1 MSYPDIDD
9 IIIQDFNESD
19 EQFLARK
26 KLTHTIVKLN
36 KLNHVTAVTCARL
49 MINKVMLGTTYE
61 VEIENILNGLK
72 VE

>member
-19 EQFLARK
+19 AQFLERK
-26 KLTHTIVKLN
+26 QLTHKIVKLN
-36 KLNHVTAVTCARL
+36 HLNHVTAVTCARL
-49 MINKVMLGTTYE
+49 MMNKLMLGVTYE

-72 VE
+72 IE